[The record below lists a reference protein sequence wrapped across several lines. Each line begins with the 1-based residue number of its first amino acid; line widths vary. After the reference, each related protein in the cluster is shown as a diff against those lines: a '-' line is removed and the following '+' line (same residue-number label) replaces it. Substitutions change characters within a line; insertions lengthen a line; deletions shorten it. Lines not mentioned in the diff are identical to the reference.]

1 MQQYAAALEVLEEAD
16 TEASP
21 FRCAF
26 NQPRDIGNYEALFIV
41 HTHHAQAWHQ
51 GGKRIVSHFRL
62 GGGDRTDEGGF
73 AGVRHAQHPDIGQ
86 QHQLQLQ
93 VAFITRGTHGF
104 LTRRTVNGRFET
116 GVAQTVP
123 AAFRHHQTLTVFGH
137 IAHGLA
143 GALIDNPGADR
154 HFYRHVFTALT
165 SIRIIPVRHE
175 ANAAFMAAAV
185 GRITG
190 KAGVALVT
198 SGPGCSNLIT
208 GMATANSEGDPVV
221 ALGGAVKRADKAK
234 QVHQSMDTVAMF
246 SPVTKYAVE
255 VTAPD
260 ALAEVVSNAFRAAEQ
275 GRPGSAFV
283 SLPQDVVDGPVS
295 GKVLPASGAP
305 QMGAAP
311 DDAIDQVAKLI
322 AQAKNPIFLLGLMA
336 SQPENSKALRH
347 LLETSHIPVT
357 STYQAAGAVNQ
368 DNFSRFAGRVG
379 LFNNQAGD
387 RLLQLA
393 DLVICIG
400 YSPVEYEPAMWNSGN
415 ATLVHIDVLP
425 AYEERNYTPDVEL
438 VGDIAGTLNKLAQN
452 IDHRL
457 VLSPQAAEI
466 LRDRQHQREL
476 LDRRGAQLNQFALH
490 PLRIVRAM
498 QDIVNS
504 DVTLTVD
511 MGSFHIW
518 IARYLYSFRA
528 RQVMISN
535 GQQTMGVA
543 LPWAIGAWLVNPER
557 KVVSVSGDG
566 GFLQSSME
574 LETAVRLKANVLH
587 LIWVDNGYNM
597 VAIQE
602 EKKYQ
607 RLSGVEF
614 GPMDF
619 KAYAESF
626 GAKGFAVESAEAL
639 EPTLRAAMDV
649 DGPAVVAIPVDYRD
663 NPLLMGQLHL
673 SQIL

>member
-1 MQQYAAALEVLEEAD
+1 MSNERHTQMWAHGADMVVGQLE
-16 TEASP
+16 
-21 FRCAF
+21 
-26 NQPRDIGNYEALFIV
+26 
-41 HTHHAQAWHQ
+41 AQ
-51 GGKRIVSHFRL
+51 
-62 GGGDRTDEGGF
+62 
-73 AGVRHAQHPDIGQ
+73 GVKH
-86 QHQLQLQ
+86 
-93 VAFITRGTHGF
+93 
-104 LTRRTVNGRFET
+104 
-116 GVAQTVP
+116 
-123 AAFRHHQTLTVFGH
+123 VFG
-137 IAHGLA
+137 I
-143 GALIDNPGADR
+143 PGAKIDK
-154 HFYRHVFTALT
+154 VFDSLLDS
-165 SIRIIPVRHE
+165 SIELIPVRHE

-234 QVHQSMDTVAMF
+234 LVHQSMDTVAMF
-246 SPVTKYAVE
+246 QPVTKYSVE
-255 VTAPD
+255 ISSPD
-260 ALAEVVSNAFRAAEQ
+260 AISEVVSNAFRAAEQ

-283 SLPQDVVDGPVS
+283 SIPQDISDQ
-295 GKVLPASGAP
+295 PASGNILPSNAVP
-305 QMGAAP
+305 QLGSAP
-311 DDAIDQVAKLI
+311 DKMIDEVAKLI
-322 AQAKNPIFLLGLMA
+322 VGAKNPIFLLGLMA
-336 SQPENSKALRH
+336 SREENIAALHH
-347 LLETSHIPVT
+347 LLEKTHIPVT

-368 DNFSRFAGRVG
+368 EHFTRFAGRVG

-387 RLLQLA
+387 RLLHLA

-400 YSPVEYEPAMWNSGN
+400 YSPVEYEPAMWNTGD
-415 ATLVHIDVLP
+415 AKLVHIDVLP
-425 AYEERNYTPDVEL
+425 AYEERNYSPSVEL
-438 VGDIAGTLNKLAQN
+438 IGDIASTLDKLA
-452 IDHRL
+452 HKVAEPL
-457 VLSPQAAEI
+457 VLSPRASEI
-466 LRDRQHQREL
+466 LIDRRNQREL
-476 LDRRGAQLNQFALH
+476 LSRKGAQLNQFAIH

-498 QDIVNS
+498 QDIVNN

-543 LPWAIGAWLVNPER
+543 LPWAIGAWLVNPGR

-574 LETAVRLKANVLH
+574 LETAVRLGANILH
-587 LIWVDNGYNM
+587 IIWVDNAYNM

-607 RLSGVEF
+607 RLSGVNF
-614 GPMDF
+614 GPVDF

-626 GAKGFAVESAEAL
+626 GAKGFAVESTAAL
-639 EPTLRAAMDV
+639 EPTLRAAMDTQ
-649 DGPAVVAIPVDYRD
+649 GPAVVAIPVDYSD

>member
-1 MQQYAAALEVLEEAD
+1 MDKQYPQRQWAHGADLVVSQLE
-16 TEASP
+16 
-21 FRCAF
+21 
-26 NQPRDIGNYEALFIV
+26 
-41 HTHHAQAWHQ
+41 AQ
-51 GGKRIVSHFRL
+51 
-62 GGGDRTDEGGF
+62 
-73 AGVRHAQHPDIGQ
+73 GVRQ
-86 QHQLQLQ
+86 
-93 VAFITRGTHGF
+93 
-104 LTRRTVNGRFET
+104 
-116 GVAQTVP
+116 
-123 AAFRHHQTLTVFGH
+123 VFG
-137 IAHGLA
+137 I
-143 GALIDNPGADR
+143 PGAKIDK
-154 HFYRHVFTALT
+154 VFDSLLDS

-255 VTAPD
+255 VTSPD

-283 SLPQDVVDGPVS
+283 SLPQDVVDGPVT
-295 GKVLPASGAP
+295 GKVLPASSAP

-311 DDAIDQVAKLI
+311 DEAINQVAKLI
-322 AQAKNPIFLLGLMA
+322 AQAKNPVFLLGLMA
-336 SQPENSKALRH
+336 SQTENSAALHR

-425 AYEERNYTPDVEL
+425 AYEDRNYTPDVEL

-466 LRDRQHQREL
+466 LHDRQHQREL

-543 LPWAIGAWLVNPER
+543 LPWAIGAWLVNPQR

-574 LETAVRLKANVLH
+574 LETAVRLKANILH

-639 EPTLRAAMDV
+639 EPTLCAAMDV